1 MGGTISLDAIAIVVV
16 GGTSLMGGE
25 GAIWRT
31 AVGLLMLA
39 TPTNLFDSLTV
50 SASISSSPKAP
61 WSSGGGSGTRY
72 LRAFPPHLD
81 PQQSGIQ
88 NGRNPSTGD
97 AEFAYAI
104 LRP

>member
-39 TPTNLFDSLTV
+39 TLTNLFDSLAV
-50 SASISSSPKAP
+50 STSYQLVAKGAIVVGA
-61 WSSGGGSGTRY
+61 
-72 LRAFPPHLD
+72 AALD
-81 PQQSGIQ
+81 ICARS
-88 NGRNPSTGD
+88 RRT
-97 AEFAYAI
+97 
-104 LRP
+104 